1 MATIFDLGKLSV
13 EIVTK
18 DSDRRASSPPKSL
31 LVVTPSEPGSYHVVL
46 FIHGFFLHTLSYLQ
60 ILRHIASHGFILVA
74 PQFFTIFP
82 SSPEEDIA
90 AAAAVCDWL
99 PEGLQSLLPEG
110 VTADLDHLGLSGHS
124 RGGHTA
130 FALALGHAKTSLK
143 FSALIG
149 VDPVAGRGRSNQVS
163 PEILTYVPSSFALD
177 FPVLVIGTGLGSQR
191 KSLLLPPCAP
201 EGVNHDEFYRESRP
215 TCYHLVAKDF
225 GHLDMLDDG
234 AAPLQKIA
242 CKCGDEG
249 GKDAMRRT
257 TAGVMTAF
265 LKAYL
270 RGEGAD
276 LDAVVRNPGLAPT
289 TLDPVE
295 YRLKSSALAG
305 VIRSKL

>member
-1 MATIFDLGKLSV
+1 MATVFDLGKFSV
-13 EIVTK
+13 KTVAK
-18 DSDRRASSPPKSL
+18 DSDRRASSPSRSL
-31 LVVTPSEPGSYHVVL
+31 LVVTPCEAGTYPIAL
-46 FIHGFFLHTLSYLQ
+46 FLHGFLLNVSSYLQ

-74 PQFFTIFP
+74 PQLFTILP

-90 AAAAVCDWL
+90 AAASVCDWL

-110 VTADLDHLGLSGHS
+110 VTADLARLGLSGHS
-124 RGGHTA
+124 RGGHAA

-149 VDPVAGRGRSNQVS
+149 VDPVAGSERWNQVS
-163 PEILTYVPSSFALD
+163 PEILTFVPSSFALD
-177 FPVLVIGTGLGSQR
+177 LPVLVIGTGLGSQR
-191 KSLLLPPCAP
+191 RNLLSPPCAP
-201 EGVNHDEFYRESRP
+201 EGFNHHDFYRESRP

-234 AAPLQKIA
+234 ASPMQKMA
-242 CKCGDEG
+242 CRRGYEG
-249 GKDAMRRT
+249 GRDAMRRT

-276 LDAVVRNPGLAPT
+276 LDAIVRNPGLAPT

-295 YRLKSSALAG
+295 SRRKPVRAGIITSRL
-305 VIRSKL
+305 

>member
-1 MATIFDLGKLSV
+1 MATVFNRGKFNV
-13 EIVTK
+13 KTVTK
-18 DSDRRASSPPKSL
+18 DSDKKASSPPKSL
-31 LVVTPSEPGSYHVVL
+31 LVVTPSEAGTYPIAL
-46 FIHGFFLHTLSYLQ
+46 FLHGFFLNVSSYLQ

-74 PQFFTIFP
+74 PQLFTILP

-110 VTADLDHLGLSGHS
+110 VTADLAHLGLSGHS
-124 RGGHTA
+124 RGGHAA

-149 VDPVAGRGRSNQVS
+149 VDPVAGSGRSNQIS
-163 PEILTYVPSSFALD
+163 PEILTYVPSSFGLD
-177 FPVLVIGTGLGSQR
+177 FPVLVIGTGLGR
-191 KSLLLPPCAP
+191 KKMNLLFPPCAP

-215 TCYHLVAKDF
+215 TCYHLVAKDY

-234 AAPLQKIA
+234 AAPVQKMA
-242 CKCGDEG
+242 CRCGDEG
-249 GKDAMRRT
+249 GRDAMRRT

-265 LKAYL
+265 LKAFL
-270 RGEGAD
+270 QGEGAD

-295 YRLKSSALAG
+295 SLRKPALAG